1 MNHSPG
7 RPRLPD
13 GPLSEGPDGRA
24 GLSRRRRWL
33 RWLAGG
39 TALLVLAVAGIGWV
53 LYEQL
58 NSNIH
63 TDDETAAELRR
74 WEKERP
80 QAMVNG
86 AQNILIIGSDTR
98 SGAGNSRYGEDS
110 GSQRSDTTILLHLA
124 ADRHSA
130 TAVSLPRD
138 LMATIPRCRK
148 PDGSYTNERFAQF
161 NWAYEL
167 AGTAC
172 TIRTVE
178 GISRVR
184 IDHHIVLDFS
194 GFKRLVD
201 AVDGV
206 EVCLKKPVDDREAH
220 LTLPAGRQ
228 VLHGEQALGFV
239 RARYSIGDGSDTE
252 RMGRQQ
258 LFMGALFQEM
268 QSDGVLLNPARL
280 YPVLDAAT
288 KSLTT
293 DSGLDSLRKM
303 YDLVRTVRNIPS
315 SHVQFLTVPRKPYPY
330 NSDRDELVQ
339 PDADQLFEQLRM
351 DRPVTVSEHVRPAD
365 GKPDGRRPPRAPR
378 DDEPDPADVS
388 DPGTGVAPEPP
399 AAHRSILPSA
409 PAAPTTGGRSQET
422 AEPSPMP
429 STRPDAPPTYEGTT
443 AARGI
448 CG

>member
-1 MNHSPG
+1 MRGPED
-7 RPRLPD
+7 RALAPR
-13 GPLSEGPDGRA
+13 R
-24 GLSRRRRWL
+24 RRRRWL
-33 RWLAGG
+33 RRLALG
-39 TALLVLAVAGIGWV
+39 LAVLMLAVGGLGWA

-58 NSNIH
+58 NSNIT
-63 TDDETAAELRR
+63 TDDATAEELRR
-74 WEKERP
+74 WEHERP
-80 QAMVNG
+80 TAKVSG

-98 SGAGNSRYGEDS
+98 SGSGNGTYGGDS
-110 GSQRSDTTILLHLA
+110 GSQRSDTTILLHLSA
-124 ADRHSA
+124 KRDSA

-148 PDGSYTNERFAQF
+148 PDGTYTNERFAQF

-178 GISRVR
+178 NITHVRV
-184 IDHHIVLDFS
+184 DHHIVLDFM

-201 AVDGV
+201 SIDGV
-206 EVCLKKPVDDREAH
+206 EVCLKKPVDDREAK
-220 LTLPAGRQ
+220 LRLPAGRQ
-228 VLHGEQALGFV
+228 VLHGEEALGFV
-239 RARYSIGDGSDTE
+239 RARYSLGNGSDTE

-258 LFMGALFQEM
+258 QFLGALFQEM

-293 DSGLDSLRKM
+293 DSGLDSLKKM
-303 YDLVRTVRNIPS
+303 FDLVRTVRKIPS
-315 SHVQFLTVPRKPYPY
+315 NRVQFLTVPRKPYVY
-330 NSDRDELVQ
+330 NSARDELVQ

-351 DRPVTVSEHVRPAD
+351 DRPVSVNEHVRPAD
-365 GKPDGRRPPRAPR
+365 GKAGHGRPGRDQWSEDTEDPDVTEPAPETAQPPPHTPARPSYVPPAPTGHAPSAAPSRPSSYSSPYAPPPAPAVSPSPPR
-378 DDEPDPADVS
+378 
-388 DPGTGVAPEPP
+388 
-399 AAHRSILPSA
+399 
-409 PAAPTTGGRSQET
+409 GG
-422 AEPSPMP
+422 
-429 STRPDAPPTYEGTT
+429 PPTYEGTT